1 MEQVVYHLLQIINK
15 NCLKSL
21 PWPVTTPKEAA
32 EFRNSA
38 TSIINVSIKQHSHDL
53 LVRTLAKHC
62 KPHF

>member
-38 TSIINVSIKQHSHDL
+38 TSIINVSFKQYSHGL
-53 LVRTLAKHC
+53 LVRI
-62 KPHF
+62 